1 MIDHEITLRRKER
14 YRNKNITMKLERIK
28 EIQKETAYPDSI
40 SVQQALLK
48 VWNECQQTLTDE
60 SDCSRIHYES
70 NKDAEPLE
78 ESEWI
83 SVNDRMP
90 EEFRR
95 EPKYIE
101 FRTLSG
107 MLIDGYSKRNAFYD
121 SKYGSIITSIVTHWR
136 YKNNEPKEE
145 ETMFIAEVREVN
157 SDIKIYY
164 VVNSRNKDEA
174 VLKVEKYYEI
184 KAELNG
190 RCYVTNIKDY
200 EYIS

>member
-1 MIDHEITLRRKER
+1 
-14 YRNKNITMKLERIK
+14 MKLERIK

-83 SVNDRMP
+83 SVKDRMP
-90 EEFRR
+90 PLHKEGNLPIVEILG
-95 EPKYIE
+95 EDNVTME
-101 FRTLSG
+101 
-107 MLIDGYSKRNAFYD
+107 GYYCHIFGLWMTTHDTIVK
-121 SKYGSIITSIVTHWR
+121 VTHWR

-145 ETMFIAEVREVN
+145 EQETSRTAGETMFIAEVRELN
-157 SDIKIYY
+157 SDIKIYH

-190 RCYVTNIKDY
+190 RRYVINIKDY

>member
-14 YRNKNITMKLERIK
+14 YRNNNITMKLERIK

-48 VWNECQQTLTDE
+48 VWNECQQNYKPEFTKE
-60 SDCSRIHYES
+60 SD
-70 NKDAEPLE
+70 
-78 ESEWI
+78 WI
-83 SVNDRMP
+83 GVEDKMP
-90 EEFRR
+90 EVKGIQSEQITFL
-95 EPKYIE
+95 
-101 FRTLSG
+101 TLG
-107 MLIDGYSKRNAFYD
+107 DKIIDGYSNGRKFYD
-121 SKYGSIITSIVTHWR
+121 ADGIIHRFVTHWK

-145 ETMFIAEVREVN
+145 EQTFITETQTMFIVEVKMLS
-157 SDIKIYY
+157 SDKKIYH

-174 VLKVEKYYEI
+174 FLKVEKYYEI

-190 RCYVTNIKDY
+190 RCYVINIKDY

>member
-14 YRNKNITMKLERIK
+14 YRNNNITMKLERIK

-83 SVNDRMP
+83 SVKDRMP
-90 EEFRR
+90 
-95 EPKYIE
+95 K
-101 FRTLSG
+101 
-107 MLIDGYSKRNAFYD
+107 
-121 SKYGSIITSIVTHWR
+121 
-136 YKNNEPKEE
+136 
-145 ETMFIAEVREVN
+145 
-157 SDIKIYY
+157 
-164 VVNSRNKDEA
+164 
-174 VLKVEKYYEI
+174 EI
-184 KAELNG
+184 KFKAEDYLVFNDQGEIEVCFINNG
-190 RCYVTNIKDY
+190 VFRDQREDRNVIASHWKHLPEPPKNK
-200 EYIS
+200 

>member
-1 MIDHEITLRRKER
+1 MNIPLALKINKLVHEECKEVPHDIGLRIMELIDNEQEDNRIT
-14 YRNKNITMKLERIK
+14 ITDIEPK
-28 EIQKETAYPDSI
+28 S
-40 SVQQALLK
+40 
-48 VWNECQQTLTDE
+48 N
-60 SDCSRIHYES
+60 RIHYES
-70 NKDAEPLE
+70 EKDAEANK

-83 SVNDRMP
+83 SIRDKMP

-95 EPKYIE
+95 EPKDIE
-101 FRTLSG
+101 FKTLSG

-121 SKYGSIITSIVTHWR
+121 SKYGSIITSIVTHWK

-145 ETMFIAEVREVN
+145 EQETSRTAGETMFIAEVREVN
-157 SDIKIYY
+157 SDIKIYH

>member
-1 MIDHEITLRRKER
+1 MNIPLALKINKLVHEECKGVPHDIGLRIMELIDNEQEDKWTNIADIQER
-14 YRNKNITMKLERIK
+14 
-28 EIQKETAYPDSI
+28 DS
-40 SVQQALLK
+40 
-48 VWNECQQTLTDE
+48 
-60 SDCSRIHYES
+60 SRIHYES
-70 NKDAEPLE
+70 KKDAEANK

-90 EEFRR
+90 KEFRR

-145 ETMFIAEVREVN
+145 EQETSRTAGETMFIAEVREVN
-157 SDIKIYY
+157 SDIKIYH
-164 VVNSRNKDEA
+164 VVNTRNKDEA

>member
-14 YRNKNITMKLERIK
+14 YRKNNITMKLERIK

-83 SVNDRMP
+83 SVKDRMP
-90 EEFRR
+90 PLHKEGNLPIVEILG
-95 EPKYIE
+95 EDNVTME
-101 FRTLSG
+101 
-107 MLIDGYSKRNAFYD
+107 GYYCHIFGLWMTTHDTIVK
-121 SKYGSIITSIVTHWR
+121 VTHWK
-136 YKNNEPKEE
+136 Y
-145 ETMFIAEVREVN
+145 
-157 SDIKIYY
+157 
-164 VVNSRNKDEA
+164 RNK
-174 VLKVEKYYEI
+174 
-184 KAELNG
+184 
-190 RCYVTNIKDY
+190 
-200 EYIS
+200 